1 MTQRRPA
8 FTLLELLVTISII
21 AVLTGLLLAA
31 VQKVRAAAARLQCQ
45 NNLKQVGLAAHAYH
59 DAQGGLPP
67 GITHGT
73 ARDRSRGTRSAEP
86 PLTPPITLQ
95 PSARD
100 RSRGTRS
107 AGRGR
112 STSPS
117 AGSRTRARRSD

>member
-21 AVLTGLLLAA
+21 AVLVGLLLAA

-73 ARDRSRGTRSAEP
+73 ARDRSRGTRSAEGD
-86 PLTPPITLQ
+86 LGDC
-95 PSARD
+95 D
-100 RSRGTRS
+100 RAEGPHGTG
-107 AGRGR
+107 AGVPGV
-112 STSPS
+112 
-117 AGSRTRARRSD
+117 RRSD